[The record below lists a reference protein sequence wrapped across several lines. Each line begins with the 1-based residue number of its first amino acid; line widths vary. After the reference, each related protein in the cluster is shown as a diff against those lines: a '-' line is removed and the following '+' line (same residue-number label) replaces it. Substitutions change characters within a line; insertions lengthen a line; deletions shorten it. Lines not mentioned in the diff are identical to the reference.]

1 MEGSADKTA
10 VLYNELR
17 DSYVRLADHTAN
29 RASKLYETMLDTPLG
44 LGDVFAAGAAD
55 EAVLK
60 FSLAAAQATAETA
73 MLAVAEY
80 LAKAED

>member
-10 VLYNELR
+10 ALYNELR
-17 DSYVRLADHTAN
+17 ESYVRLADRTAN
-29 RASKLYETMLDTPLG
+29 RASTLYENMLDTPLG
-44 LGDVFAAGAAD
+44 VGDVFAVGALD

-80 LAKAED
+80 LAKEGD